1 MNELRRTI
9 EVTDHPTAFEVGCQQ
24 LSSLAAAPVDNRAM
38 LANQQLIPSFFVVG
52 PPRTGSSWLHEIFRP
67 HTSLPSPSK
76 ETRFF
81 DTHFHLG
88 MKWYLA
94 HYGKS
99 GEPHRRGEVAP
110 TYFASAEAR
119 ERIALTA
126 PQAKIVCVFRHPVDR
141 IVSLYRVKRAYGWI
155 PWNLAEAIERDSEL
169 MESSRYATTLKLW
182 QRSFGREN
190 VLAAVYDD
198 LREDPQA
205 FVDSIADFI
214 GLPRF
219 PLADWQYGFVHDSER
234 MTQPRS
240 YYRTRTATMLA
251 NWCKAR
257 RMDRVVSAIKHSP
270 LRKLVLGGG
279 APFPKLSEELL
290 IQLHEKL
297 QPEIEELEGMLQ
309 RDLSAWRLWKPA
321 FQHDDKVYLP

>member
-9 EVTDHPTAFEVGCQQ
+9 EVAGR
-24 LSSLAAAPVDNRAM
+24 AAAEDACEQSSRCAAAGVG
-38 LANQQLIPSFFVVG
+38 NQATVRDERSIPSFFIVG
-52 PPRTGSSWLHEIFRP
+52 PPRTGSSWLHEILSP
-67 HTSLPSPSK
+67 YTSLPSPSK

-81 DTHFHLG
+81 DIHFHRG

-94 HYGKS
+94 HYGET
-99 GEPHRRGEVAP
+99 GESQRMGEVAP
-110 TYFASAEAR
+110 TYFASALAR
-119 ERIALTA
+119 ERIALAA

-155 PWNLAEAIERDSEL
+155 PWSLAEAIERDPEL
-169 MESSRYATTLKLW
+169 MESSRYASTLKLW

-190 VLAAVYDD
+190 VFAAIYDD

-205 FVDSIADFI
+205 FVDSIVDFI
-214 GLPRF
+214 GVPRF

-240 YYRTRTATMLA
+240 YHRTRTATMLA

-257 RMDRVVSAIKHSP
+257 RMDRLVSAFKNSP

-279 APFPKLSEELL
+279 APFPKLSEQLL
-290 IQLHEKL
+290 LQLHEKL
-297 QPEIEELEGMLQ
+297 QPEIEELEDMLH
-309 RDLSAWRLWKPA
+309 RDLSGWRLWKPE
-321 FQHDDKVYLP
+321 FQHER

>member
-9 EVTDHPTAFEVGCQQ
+9 EVTGHATAVEVGRQE
-24 LSSLAAAPVDNRAM
+24 LSSCAAAPVEIRAM
-38 LANQQLIPSFFVVG
+38 LADEKLIPSFFVIG
-52 PPRTGSSWLHEIFRP
+52 PPRTGSSWLHEILRP
-67 HTSLPSPSK
+67 YTSLPGPSK

-81 DTHFHLG
+81 DIHFHRG

-99 GEPHRRGEVAP
+99 GDSHRRGEVAP

-119 ERIALTA
+119 ERIALAA
-126 PQAKIVCVFRHPVDR
+126 PRAKIVCVFRHPVDR

-155 PWNLAEAIERDSEL
+155 PWSLAEAIERDCEL

-214 GLPRF
+214 GVPRF
-219 PLADWQYGFVHDSER
+219 PLVDWQYEFVHDSER

-257 RMDRVVSAIKHSP
+257 RMDRVVSAVKHSP

-297 QPEIEELEGMLQ
+297 QPEIDELEGMLH

-321 FQHDDKVYLP
+321 FQQER

>member
-9 EVTDHPTAFEVGCQQ
+9 EVAGHVAAEDACEQ
-24 LSSLAAAPVDNRAM
+24 SSRCAAAGTGNEAM
-38 LANQQLIPSFFVVG
+38 ARDERSIPSFFIVG
-52 PPRTGSSWLHEIFRP
+52 PPRTGSSWLHEILSP
-67 HTSLPSPSK
+67 YTSLPSPSK

-81 DTHFHLG
+81 DIHFHRG

-94 HYGKS
+94 HYGET
-99 GEPHRRGEVAP
+99 GESQRMGEVAP
-110 TYFASAEAR
+110 TYFASALAR
-119 ERIALTA
+119 ERIALAA

-155 PWNLAEAIERDSEL
+155 PWSLAEAIERDPEL
-169 MESSRYATTLKLW
+169 MESSRYASTLKLW

-190 VLAAVYDD
+190 VFAAIYDD

-205 FVDSIADFI
+205 FVDSIVDFI
-214 GLPRF
+214 GVPRF

-240 YYRTRTATMLA
+240 YHRTRTATMLA

-257 RMDRVVSAIKHSP
+257 RMDRLVSAFKNSP

-279 APFPKLSEELL
+279 APFPKLSDQLL
-290 IQLHEKL
+290 LQLHEKL
-297 QPEIEELEGMLQ
+297 QPEIEELEDMLH
-309 RDLSAWRLWKPA
+309 RDLSGWRLWKPE
-321 FQHDDKVYLP
+321 FQHER